1 MINVKII
8 KIMDN
13 KKINSF
19 IDWLIYIIS
28 YTIILIVVSILFE
41 SVYIDNSYF
50 GLWTFLASIIIYI
63 LNKTIKPII
72 FYLLYLLQVL
82 L

>member
-8 KIMDN
+8 KIMN
-13 KKINSF
+13 NNKINSF

-50 GLWTFLASIIIYI
+50 WFMDFSSFYYYLYI
-63 LNKTIKPII
+63 K
-72 FYLLYLLQVL
+72 
-82 L
+82 